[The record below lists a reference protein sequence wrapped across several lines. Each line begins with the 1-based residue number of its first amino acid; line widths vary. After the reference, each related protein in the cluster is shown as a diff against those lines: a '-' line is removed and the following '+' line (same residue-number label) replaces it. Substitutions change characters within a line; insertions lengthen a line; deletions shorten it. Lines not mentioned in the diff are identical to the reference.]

1 MYSDDMEFLA
11 ELKANGLNAELV
23 TPQPANSPDTNLLD
37 LVFHVV
43 QSANDFNMYIT

>member
-23 TPQPANSPDTNLLD
+23 TQPANSPDTDLLD
-37 LVFHVV
+37 LVF
-43 QSANDFNMYIT
+43 SCGAICK